1 MRLDVKN
8 VAHGLLFCVFLCK
21 MNRPMAGWGASQP
34 QFPVDLSAERASR
47 PSLARHGSVRPR
59 PSWIQL
65 YQGHR
70 VMKLLVC
77 SNNLTCHHI

>member
-47 PSLARHGSVRPR
+47 PSLAWPGLELA
-59 PSWIQL
+59 QL
-65 YQGHR
+65 GLDQPEFCCN
-70 VMKLLVC
+70 K
-77 SNNLTCHHI
+77 TIK